1 MKLLADK
8 GYWRE
13 DEWMDLDIV
22 DLNPLL
28 YLLIAITNQYRAL
41 LRLVTS
47 DPTFHFKARVLQ
59 AWRKVPFLDV
69 PQIIESFTHYGV
81 PMPMSDEVTIP
92 PGADPDT
99 FVPLKTEPSGDIEA
113 EDELRNGMSQAL
125 SILLRVFTSFG
136 VSGLVNDEGEV
147 TEGVARS
154 LVEAARRSA
163 PINVVG

>member
-1 MKLLADK
+1 M
-8 GYWRE
+8 
-13 DEWMDLDIV
+13 
-22 DLNPLL
+22 
-28 YLLIAITNQYRAL
+28 
-41 LRLVTS
+41 
-47 DPTFHFKARVLQ
+47 
-59 AWRKVPFLDV
+59 
-69 PQIIESFTHYGV
+69 
-81 PMPMSDEVTIP
+81 
-92 PGADPDT
+92 
-99 FVPLKTEPSGDIEA
+99 PLKTEPSGDIEA